1 MFSIV
6 EIVIGAVLA
15 GAVGLV
21 WFIRSR
27 EPLD

>member
-6 EIVIGAVLA
+6 EIVIGALLA
-15 GAVGLV
+15 GAIELV